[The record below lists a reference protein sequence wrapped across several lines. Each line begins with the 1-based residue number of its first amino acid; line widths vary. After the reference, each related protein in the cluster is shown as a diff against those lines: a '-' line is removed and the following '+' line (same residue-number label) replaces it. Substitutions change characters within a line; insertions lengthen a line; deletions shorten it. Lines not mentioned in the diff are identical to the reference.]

1 MAFIENKN
9 FSIPKNI
16 FTCYSLPSRSLI
28 AELSCSSLD
37 VFWISKIGAS
47 EKAGFESGSD
57 PPFLSHL
64 SLAGLWSFALEL
76 VAWTFVLLTWLFLPL
91 FLAGLLGFL
100 LELLDKEELFFD
112 ETTLAGDVFDED
124 TVTDDPTDPA
134 LVCTGLGAEQW
145 QVENP
150 LKKHTEH
157 CMATK
162 FQKTLIK
169 IQKVNNHNE

>member
-1 MAFIENKN
+1 MRRCSLSCSFTVFKQKV
-9 FSIPKNI
+9 SIPKNI
-16 FTCYSLPSRSLI
+16 FSCYSLPSRSLV

-37 VFWISKIGAS
+37 GFWNSEPAS
-47 EKAGFESGSD
+47 EKAGFESRSD
-57 PPFLSHL
+57 PPPPLFLSHL
-64 SLAGLWSFALEL
+64 SLAGLWSFALKL

-91 FLAGLLGFL
+91 FLAGFL
-100 LELLDKEELFFD
+100 LELLDKLELLFD
-112 ETTLAGDVFDED
+112 ETTLAGDVFDDD

-162 FQKTLIK
+162 F
-169 IQKVNNHNE
+169 

>member
-1 MAFIENKN
+1 MYKN
-9 FSIPKNI
+9 LTW
-16 FTCYSLPSRSLI
+16 FTEPSQCYNYKCHSLPSRSLI

-157 CMATK
+157 WMARK

-169 IQKVNNHNE
+169 IQK

>member
-1 MAFIENKN
+1 MEK
-9 FSIPKNI
+9 SYKMQQK
-16 FTCYSLPSRSLI
+16 CHSLPSRSLV
-28 AELSCSSLD
+28 AELSSL
-37 VFWISKIGAS
+37 VVSWISEIVTS
-47 EKAGFESGSD
+47 EKVGFESGSN

-91 FLAGLLGFL
+91 FLAGLGFL
-100 LELLDKEELFFD
+100 LELLDKEELLFD

-169 IQKVNNHNE
+169 IQK